1 MLRLLNQHKFDLYI
15 VMYFSTMERG
25 LTPELEN
32 TIRYFIDHQVQEAFL
47 KFRQQDDQA
56 VLQELRHQREL
67 MQQMQQNM
75 DKRFEA
81 VDKRFEAVDKRFE
94 QMQQNMDK
102 RFEAID
108 KRFEENRYYMDKR
121 FEDLMHHTDKRFED
135 MDKRFRLMQW
145 TMVIG
150 FSILSVMMTVFKFVA

>member
-1 MLRLLNQHKFDLYI
+1 
-15 VMYFSTMERG
+15 MERG

-67 MQQMQQNM
+67 MQ
-75 DKRFEA
+75 
-81 VDKRFEAVDKRFE
+81 

>member
-1 MLRLLNQHKFDLYI
+1 
-15 VMYFSTMERG
+15 MERG

-81 VDKRFEAVDKRFE
+81 IDKRFE
-94 QMQQNMDK
+94 QMQQNM
-102 RFEAID
+102 D